1 MGDASVVEMVVVK
14 VSPYLSANR
23 PLLWLCEKK
32 TDSPRL
38 LPIAIGQFEA
48 AAIQMQL
55 DREDP
60 PRPISYDLLATML
73 AEAQIKLLHVVIHTV
88 RKHTFYAKIVI
99 DREDTIKEIDSRPSD
114 AVALALRVDAPIFVS
129 DDLLDQAG
137 LESMDDEP
145 DIEDTMARFYGAEP
159 QIAEKA
165 GRSTSEQPVALT
177 PVDEI
182 PPTGE
187 DAQSPDAVTT
197 DQEMSQAD
205 AGLLSDPDDE
215 TAAPVGKAASADAAS
230 EEELELSLL
239 QTKLEQAVLCEE
251 YETAAV
257 LRDQIELLLNKTKA

>member
-23 PLLWLCEKK
+23 PLLWLCEKE

-73 AEAQIKLLHVVIHTV
+73 SEAQIKMLHVVIHSV

-99 DREDTIKEIDSRPSD
+99 DREHTIKEIDSRPSD

-129 DDLLDQAG
+129 DELLDQAG

-145 DIEDTMARFYGAEP
+145 DVEHTMARFYDAEP
-159 QIAEKA
+159 QIVEKA
-165 GRSTSEQPVALT
+165 GGTSAEQPEPVS
-177 PVDEI
+177 PVDSI
-182 PPTGE
+182 PPSDKDTPAHE
-187 DAQSPDAVTT
+187 AVPAA
-197 DQEMSQAD
+197 EEVEHAD
-205 AGLLSDPDDE
+205 AGLVSE
-215 TAAPVGKAASADAAS
+215 TEEETESATAASG
-230 EEELELSLL
+230 EELELNIL
-239 QTKLEQAVLCEE
+239 QAKLEQAVLCEE